1 MVTRK
6 EVAGPLAITLYIALS
21 AVVSAF
27 HPMYAIMLVPSGRP
41 EPTAHLARPLGYVL
55 IAPLSDVLDELTLL
69 SVPQLIALVI
79 SVVIVY
85 VIVRVAARR
94 GRPVRAWCEFL
105 YGLRAF
111 LILVLVFVCAAALPR
126 PMAALRLDD
135 PEEVVFDIHSHTNY
149 SHDARAT
156 FTVEANREWHRSAGF
171 DVAFI
176 TDHRCF
182 DGAAEGMRGNP
193 RRAGDGT
200 VLLSGIELPPEQ
212 RHLILLEPPNTAVPN
227 GYLEAWCVRATA
239 GVPQPTLP
247 VIIET
252 IPENLSWMSE
262 LASGHAAGLS
272 GIEISDGAPRGLAQG
287 DRDQAFIAAQAARL
301 DLAMLAG
308 SNNHGWGRAAVAWN
322 VMRVPGWRAMSPDSL
337 GRIIEGRLIAERG
350 RAVTVLGRARH
361 DRSDPPRLA
370 ATLIWFIGG
379 IFSAISIP
387 ESLSWIA
394 WTWILWALIRFTPRR
409 QWSRPAA

>member
-6 EVAGPLAITLYIALS
+6 ELALPASLTLYFVTLAALAIFHAPQD
-21 AVVSAF
+21 VVL
-27 HPMYAIMLVPSGRP
+27 MPSGRP
-41 EPTAHLARPLGYVL
+41 EASAHLLRPLGYVL
-55 IAPLSDVLDELTLL
+55 IAPASDVLDELTLL

-79 SVVIVY
+79 SVILVY
-85 VIVRVAARR
+85 VVVRVAARR
-94 GRPVRAWCEFL
+94 KNAVSKWCEFW
-105 YGLRAF
+105 YGTRAF
-111 LILVLVFVCAAALPR
+111 LILILAIVCAAALPR
-126 PMAALRLDD
+126 PMAALHLDD
-135 PEEVVFDIHSHTNY
+135 PEEVVFDIHSHTNF

-156 FTVEANREWHRSAGF
+156 FSVEANREWHRSAGF

-193 RRAGDGT
+193 KRAGDGT

-212 RHLILLEPPNTAVPN
+212 RHLILLEPPNTVVPA

-247 VIIET
+247 VMIET

-262 LASGHAAGLS
+262 LASGHAAGIS
-272 GIEISDGAPRGLAQG
+272 GVEISDGAPRGLAQS
-287 DRDQAFIAAQAARL
+287 DRDKGFIVAQAARL

-322 VMRVPGWRAMSPDSL
+322 VMRVPGWRGMSPDSL
-337 GRIIEGRLIAERG
+337 GRIIESRLIAERG
-350 RAVTVLGRARH
+350 RAVTVLTRRSFEG
-361 DRSDPPRLA
+361 SDPLHLA
-370 ATLIWFIGG
+370 ATLISFFGDIM
-379 IFSAISIP
+379 FSMSFH
-387 ESLSWIA
+387 EQLSWIA
-394 WTWILWALIRFTPRR
+394 WVWILWALIRFTPRR